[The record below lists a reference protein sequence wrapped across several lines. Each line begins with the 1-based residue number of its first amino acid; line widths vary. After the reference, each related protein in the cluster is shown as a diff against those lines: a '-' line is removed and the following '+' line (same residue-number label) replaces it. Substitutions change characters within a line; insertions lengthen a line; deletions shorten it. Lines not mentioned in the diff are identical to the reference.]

1 MVLLIISDDV
11 SNELMFVLE
20 NDVSIMFYE
29 YDMEMIIKFL
39 DSKRNKN
46 KGMGRLGNIINEL
59 ESKENGI
66 EIDFVVFESEENVY
80 SQGLNFI
87 SIIFLIEEMNM
98 MFEISDDSESDYVN
112 NKLDDVGSDI
122 S

>member
-1 MVLLIISDDV
+1 MVLLVISDDV

-20 NDVSIMFYE
+20 NDVSIMFCE

-46 KGMGRLGNIINEL
+46 KGIGRLGNIINEL

-80 SQGLNFI
+80 SQELNFI
-87 SIIFLIEEMNM
+87 SIIFLIEEINM

-112 NKLDDVGSDI
+112 NKLDDVSSDI

>member
-39 DSKRNKN
+39 DSKKNKN
-46 KGMGRLGNIINEL
+46 KGIGRLGNIINEL

-80 SQGLNFI
+80 SQELNFI

>member
-20 NDVSIMFYE
+20 NDVSIMFCE

-46 KGMGRLGNIINEL
+46 KGIGRLGNIINEL

-80 SQGLNFI
+80 SQELNFI

-112 NKLDDVGSDI
+112 NKLDDVSSDI

>member
-46 KGMGRLGNIINEL
+46 KGIGRLGNIINEL

-80 SQGLNFI
+80 SQELNFI

-98 MFEISDDSESDYVN
+98 MFDISDDSESDYVN
-112 NKLDDVGSDI
+112 NKLDDVSSDI

>member
-11 SNELMFVLE
+11 SNELIFVLE
-20 NDVSIMFYE
+20 NDVSIMFCE

-46 KGMGRLGNIINEL
+46 KGIGRLGNIINEL

-66 EIDFVVFESEENVY
+66 EIDIVVIESEKNVY
-80 SQGLNFI
+80 SQELNFI

-112 NKLDDVGSDI
+112 NKLDDVSSDI

>member
-20 NDVSIMFYE
+20 NDVSIMFCE

-46 KGMGRLGNIINEL
+46 KGIGRLGNIINEL

-112 NKLDDVGSDI
+112 NKLDDVNSDI

>member
-1 MVLLIISDDV
+1 MVLLIIRDDV

-20 NDVSIMFYE
+20 NDVSIMFCE

-112 NKLDDVGSDI
+112 NKLDDVSSDI

>member
-20 NDVSIMFYE
+20 NDVSIMFCE

-46 KGMGRLGNIINEL
+46 KGIGRLGNIINEL

-98 MFEISDDSESDYVN
+98 MFEISDNSESDYVN
-112 NKLDDVGSDI
+112 NKLDDVS
-122 S
+122 SNLS

>member
-46 KGMGRLGNIINEL
+46 KGIGRLGNIINEL

-98 MFEISDDSESDYVN
+98 MFEISDDSENDYVN
-112 NKLDDVGSDI
+112 SKLDDVSSDI

>member
-20 NDVSIMFYE
+20 NDVSIMFCE
-29 YDMEMIIKFL
+29 YDMEMIVKFL

-46 KGMGRLGNIINEL
+46 KGIGRLGNIINEL

>member
-1 MVLLIISDDV
+1 MVLLIIRDDV

-39 DSKRNKN
+39 DSKRNIN
-46 KGMGRLGNIINEL
+46 KGIGRLGNIINEL

-112 NKLDDVGSDI
+112 NKLDDVNSDI

>member
-20 NDVSIMFYE
+20 NDVSIMFCE

-39 DSKRNKN
+39 DSKKNKN
-46 KGMGRLGNIINEL
+46 KGIGRLGNIINEL

>member
-11 SNELMFVLE
+11 SNELIFVLE
-20 NDVSIMFYE
+20 NDVSIMFCE

-80 SQGLNFI
+80 SQELNFI

-112 NKLDDVGSDI
+112 NKLDDVSSDI

>member
-1 MVLLIISDDV
+1 MVLLIIRDDV

-80 SQGLNFI
+80 SQELNFI

-112 NKLDDVGSDI
+112 NKLDDVSSDI

>member
-1 MVLLIISDDV
+1 MVLLIIRDDV

-20 NDVSIMFYE
+20 NDVSIMFCE

-46 KGMGRLGNIINEL
+46 KGIGRLGNIINEL

-80 SQGLNFI
+80 SQELNFI

-98 MFEISDDSESDYVN
+98 IFDISDDSESDYVN
-112 NKLDDVGSDI
+112 NKLDDVSSDI

>member
-1 MVLLIISDDV
+1 MVLLIIRDDV

-20 NDVSIMFYE
+20 NDVSIMFCE

-46 KGMGRLGNIINEL
+46 KGIGRLGNIINEL

>member
-39 DSKRNKN
+39 DSKKNKN
-46 KGMGRLGNIINEL
+46 KGIGRLGNIINEL

-112 NKLDDVGSDI
+112 NKLDDVSSDI

>member
-1 MVLLIISDDV
+1 MVLLIIRDDV

-20 NDVSIMFYE
+20 NDVSIMFCE

-46 KGMGRLGNIINEL
+46 KGIGRLGNIINEL
-59 ESKENGI
+59 ESKENSI

>member
-11 SNELMFVLE
+11 SNELMFVLV
-20 NDVSIMFYE
+20 NDVSIMFCE
-29 YDMEMIIKFL
+29 YDMEMIIKFF

-46 KGMGRLGNIINEL
+46 KGIGRLGNIINEL

-80 SQGLNFI
+80 SQELNFI

-98 MFEISDDSESDYVN
+98 MFEISDDSEIDYVN
-112 NKLDDVGSDI
+112 NKLDDVNSDI

>member
-20 NDVSIMFYE
+20 NDVSIMFCE

-46 KGMGRLGNIINEL
+46 KGIGRLGNIINEL

>member
-11 SNELMFVLE
+11 SNELKFVLE

-46 KGMGRLGNIINEL
+46 KGIGRLGNIINEL

>member
-20 NDVSIMFYE
+20 NDVSIMFCE

-46 KGMGRLGNIINEL
+46 KGIGRLGNIINEL

-80 SQGLNFI
+80 SQELNFI

>member
-1 MVLLIISDDV
+1 MVLLIIRDDV

-20 NDVSIMFYE
+20 NDVSIMFCE

-46 KGMGRLGNIINEL
+46 KGIGRLGNIINEL
-59 ESKENGI
+59 ESKENGV

-80 SQGLNFI
+80 SQELNFI

-98 MFEISDDSESDYVN
+98 MFEISDDSEIDYVN
-112 NKLDDVGSDI
+112 NKLDDVNSDI

>member
-46 KGMGRLGNIINEL
+46 KGIGRLGNIINEL

-80 SQGLNFI
+80 SQKLNFI

>member
-46 KGMGRLGNIINEL
+46 KGIGRLGNIINEL

-80 SQGLNFI
+80 GQELNFI

>member
-20 NDVSIMFYE
+20 NDVSIMFCE

-46 KGMGRLGNIINEL
+46 KGIGRLGNIINEL

-80 SQGLNFI
+80 GQELNFI

-112 NKLDDVGSDI
+112 NKLDDVSSDI

>member
-46 KGMGRLGNIINEL
+46 KGIGRLGNIINEL

-87 SIIFLIEEMNM
+87 SIIFLIEEINM